1 MNSSRLRR
9 AARSFGTGLVDLLY
23 PARCFTCR
31 THAGE
36 PGLCGPCQNA
46 LRPVRPP
53 FCSICG
59 EPYDGEIVG
68 GFICSNCTGRDFAFD
83 FAIAGYLATGPA
95 RSLIHDLKYH
105 RRIAVREVLGELA
118 ATALDDPRLDGA
130 DGWLLV
136 PVPLHRRRQ
145 RERGYNQAAE
155 IASALDRLRGLPVC
169 EALERH
175 RYTSAQ
181 AQLVRA
187 ERLANL
193 AESFSL
199 RPSPATR
206 AAVEGAKIV
215 LIDDVFT
222 TGATADA
229 CARIL
234 REKGGAER
242 VVVVTV
248 ARG

>member
-1 MNSSRLRR
+1 MNPSRLRR
-9 AARSFGTGLVDLLY
+9 AARNFGTGLVDLLY

-31 THAGE
+31 SPATE
-36 PGLCGPCQNA
+36 PGLCASCQDA
-46 LRPVRPP
+46 LRPVRAP

-59 EPYDGEIVG
+59 EPYDGEIVD
-68 GFICSNCTGRDFAFD
+68 GFICSNCTGREFDFE
-83 FAIAGYLATGPA
+83 FAIAAYLATGPA
-95 RSLIHDLKYH
+95 RSLIHDFKYH
-105 RRIAVREVLGELA
+105 RRIAVRGVLAELA

-130 DGWLLV
+130 EGWLLV
-136 PVPLHRRRQ
+136 PVPLHRRRH

-155 IASALDRLRGLPVC
+155 IAVALGHLRELPVC
-169 EALERH
+169 EALQRH

-199 RPSPATR
+199 RPSPASR
-206 AAVEGAKIV
+206 HRVEGAKIL

-229 CARIL
+229 CARVL
-234 REKGGAER
+234 REKGGAEK
-242 VVVVTV
+242 VVVATV